1 MELYKYSSVKE
12 KRHIQLGLIFSG
24 LAGAIQ
30 PFYAIV
36 IGRVVQMFDPTLD
49 EDFRRELMT

>member
-1 MELYKYSSVKE
+1 MELYKYSSSKE
-12 KRHIQLGLIFSG
+12 KMHIRLGLLFSG

-36 IGRVVQMFDPTLD
+36 IGRVVQMFDPSLD
-49 EDFRRELMT
+49 ADYRRELMT

>member
-1 MELYKYSSVKE
+1 MELYKYSSAKE
-12 KRHIQLGLIFSG
+12 KLHIRLGLIFSG

>member
-1 MELYKYSSVKE
+1 MELYKYSSSKE
-12 KRHIQLGLIFSG
+12 KMHIRLGLIFSG

-36 IGRVVQMFDPTLD
+36 IGRVVQMFDPSLD
-49 EDFRRELMT
+49 EDYRRELMT